1 MVFKKHV
8 SLSFFPIK
16 RMTQWLRFYSSD
28 NISATRQEQAD
39 RGDHGETRG
48 MAEQERGTPVLHD
61 PQNYSREAEARRR
74 SGQNVR
80 GARSHIATEING
92 LH

>member
-8 SLSFFPIK
+8 SLSFCPIK
-16 RMTQWLRFYSSD
+16 RMTQWLRFYSAD

-48 MAEQERGTPVLHD
+48 MAE
-61 PQNYSREAEARRR
+61 
-74 SGQNVR
+74 
-80 GARSHIATEING
+80 
-92 LH
+92 